1 MVTSSHIAQV
11 FVISNNQIRILIK
24 WPWLFSACNISL
36 HICVCK
42 CIHLMYIYTELIKEL
57 STFAFLLSLLFKK
70 LLRVLRKTYCSMN
83 SYLQSLHKG
92 VNKSN

>member
-1 MVTSSHIAQV
+1 
-11 FVISNNQIRILIK
+11 
-24 WPWLFSACNISL
+24 
-36 HICVCK
+36 
-42 CIHLMYIYTELIKEL
+42 MYIYTELIKKL
-57 STFAFLLSLLFKK
+57 NTFAFLLSLLFKK